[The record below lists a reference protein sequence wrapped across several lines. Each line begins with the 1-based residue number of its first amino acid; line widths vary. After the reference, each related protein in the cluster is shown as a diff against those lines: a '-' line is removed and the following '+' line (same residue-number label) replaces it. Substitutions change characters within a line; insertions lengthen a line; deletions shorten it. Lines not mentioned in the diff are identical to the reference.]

1 MRIAISG
8 KGGSGKTTLA
18 GTLARV
24 LAQQGLQVLAIDG
37 DPNPTLGHT
46 LGIPHDEVDML
57 PALPADLLETVAA
70 ADGTETRRL
79 RLSIPALKDAF
90 GTAAPDGVTLLIA
103 GRVEHA
109 SRGCMCGVHAAMRG
123 LLRELMVDTEGVTL
137 TDMEAGI
144 EHLSRATLSDVDVLL
159 VVVEPFYKS
168 IYTGEKV
175 VSLARELGIPRIV
188 GIANKVRT
196 DEDRTVIGN
205 ACARWGIEVIG
216 EVPFDEEL
224 RDAEQ
229 SRRAPMDAAA
239 DSPAVHAV
247 ERIAERLMAVTA

>member
-24 LAQQGLQVLAIDG
+24 LAQRGLDVLAIDG

-46 LGIPHDEVDML
+46 LGIPYDEVDAL

-70 ADGTETRRL
+70 PDGTQTRRL
-79 RLSIPALKDAF
+79 RLSIPALKDTF

-109 SRGCMCGVHAAMRG
+109 SRGCMCGMHAAVRG
-123 LLRELMVDTEGVTL
+123 LLKELMLHTEGVTL

-144 EHLSRATLSDVDVLL
+144 EHLSRATLSDIDVLL

-196 DEDRTVIGN
+196 DEDRRVIGN
-205 ACARWGIEVIG
+205 ACARWDIEVLG
-216 EVPFDEEL
+216 VVPFDEAL

-229 SRRAPMDAAA
+229 DRRAPMDVAA
-239 DSPAVHAV
+239 DSAAVHAV
-247 ERIAERLMAVTA
+247 ERIADRLMPVAA